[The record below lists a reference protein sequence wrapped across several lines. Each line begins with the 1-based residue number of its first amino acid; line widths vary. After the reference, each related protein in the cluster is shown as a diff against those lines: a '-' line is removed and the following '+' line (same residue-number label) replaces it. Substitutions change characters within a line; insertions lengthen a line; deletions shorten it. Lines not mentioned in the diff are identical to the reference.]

1 MKPIL
6 RDYQKAAIEKILW
19 GLTLEGTSIAVLPTG
34 AGKSIVLAELAAQLN
49 QDILILQPSKEILEQ
64 NYSKLCQYVDPDEI
78 GIYSASMKQK
88 VIKRYTFATI
98 GSVYKKADDFK
109 HFKIVLIDECHLVNP
124 KNLSGMFTKFLKEM
138 GSPKVLGVTATP
150 YRMGM
155 AYTYDK
161 GLLTAHCSIKLIN
174 RVKPMFWNRIVF
186 NINNHE
192 LVDQKYL
199 VPLKYLDLTLIKQ
212 EDIPINKSESDFD
225 LIKYEKK
232 ISGRTKDIINT
243 IRYAES
249 VSNSTLVF
257 CSSVSQAVSLK
268 DLIKG
273 SSVVTAL
280 TPAKERENIIKG
292 FKSGE
297 IKTVFNVGVLTTGFD
312 HPALDCIVL
321 LRPTRSIAL
330 YYQMIGRGVR
340 ISPGKEFCRVI
351 DMTNTVEK
359 LGRIETIKLEKIDNK
374 WELISETGSWHAQPL
389 YSFTITK

>member
-1 MKPIL
+1 VKPIL